1 MNPVLNQLL
10 TEMRER
16 HDLHLPITLGA
27 LGSEHQASVTVQD
40 LLEGDTLL
48 DHIRRLAAHK
58 QTDDLQAAGSLF
70 QKRISSVLLGSVLTP
85 MTRAGVGLIPDP
97 MTTRIHLEDHHP
109 AGVHLDGEHTPVICS
124 DRMGMLYTDYH
135 DVGWKTFA
143 SEDALRQTVFQK
155 LFVETLAPLSLRVA
169 EVTGLSLR
177 ILWGNIGNYIAYFF
191 DQLRKDDV
199 LAEPAARDEAALMSD
214 VGYDICPIE
223 KTSQL
228 YFIEEATP
236 PQWVRI
242 RSTCCL
248 WCHLSTGSYCVTCP
262 RLTREQ
268 RVEKLNDIS
277 KSKS

>member
-10 TEMRER
+10 TTMR
-16 HDLHLPITLGA
+16 DQQQHLPFTIGA

-48 DHIRRLAAHK
+48 DHIRRLAEQR
-58 QTDDLQAAGSLF
+58 QTDDLQAAASLF
-70 QKRISSVLLGSVLTP
+70 QKRVSSLLLGSVLTP
-85 MTRAGVGLIPDP
+85 MTRAGVGLIADP
-97 MTTRIHLEDHHP
+97 ATTSICLADHHP
-109 AGVHLDGEHTPVICS
+109 AHVHLHGEQSPLVYKE
-124 DRMGMLYTDYH
+124 RMLTAYPDYQEA
-135 DVGWKTFA
+135 DWNTSVD
-143 SEDALRQTVFQK
+143 ENELRAVVFQK

-191 DQLRKDDV
+191 DQLRNDSL
-199 LAEPAARDEAALMSD
+199 LAEQALRDEAALMTE

-223 KTSQL
+223 KTSEL
-228 YFIEEATP
+228 HFIEEASP

-248 WCHLSTGSYCVTCP
+248 WCHLASGEYCKTCP

-268 RVEKLNDIS
+268 RVEKLNQMA
-277 KSKS
+277 KS